1 METKTKIII
10 ATISLITAFAF
21 GRYSVPERVKIET
34 KIVEVEKKTS
44 DKNSE
49 AERNKKKTTETKETV
64 KPDGTRETTTK
75 TTEETEVSKKNNEHS
90 TDETSKNSESS
101 KEVIS
106 GQSKT
111 SLNVLAGVKANDITG
126 GLIYGVSVTKPILG
140 PISIGIWGLTNST
153 IGASVGLLF

>member
-111 SLNVLAGVKANDITG
+111 SLNVLAGIKVSDITG

-140 PISIGIWGLTNST
+140 PISIGVWGLTNST